1 MKSLSI
7 QILPSLLAADM
18 GRLEEA
24 CLRCE
29 RAGAD
34 GLHVDIMDGHFV
46 NNLSM
51 GPEVVRMA
59 RKLVKF
65 PLHVHLMV
73 TNPETLV
80 DTFVDAGATTV
91 LIHVEI
97 PGDPLRILQHLK
109 GRGVRTGVTLNPET
123 PLEAA
128 SAFLPM
134 CDEVLCMTVHP
145 GFGGQSFIPEVLPKI
160 RALRKAMPRLDISV
174 DGGLD
179 AETVVRSAEAGGNV
193 FLIGTTL
200 FRSPDMAAA
209 ITSIRARADAALRS
223 QAC

>member
-1 MKSLSI
+1 
-7 QILPSLLAADM
+7 
-18 GRLEEA
+18 
-24 CLRCE
+24 
-29 RAGAD
+29 
-34 GLHVDIMDGHFV
+34 MDGHFV

-65 PLHVHLMV
+65 PLHVHLMM
-73 TNPETLV
+73 THPETLV
-80 DTFVDAGATTV
+80 DAFVDAGASTV

-123 PLEAA
+123 PLEGLGLPAA
-128 SAFLPM
+128 VR
-134 CDEVLCMTVHP
+134 EVLCMTVNP
-145 GFGGQSFIPEVLPKI
+145 GFGGQSFIPDVLPKI
-160 RALRKAMPRLDISV
+160 RALRKAMPQLDVSV

-193 FLIGTTL
+193 FLIGTSL
-200 FRSPDMAAA
+200 FRTPDMAAA
-209 ITSIRARADAALRS
+209 ITSIRARAGAVLRTP
-223 QAC
+223 AC